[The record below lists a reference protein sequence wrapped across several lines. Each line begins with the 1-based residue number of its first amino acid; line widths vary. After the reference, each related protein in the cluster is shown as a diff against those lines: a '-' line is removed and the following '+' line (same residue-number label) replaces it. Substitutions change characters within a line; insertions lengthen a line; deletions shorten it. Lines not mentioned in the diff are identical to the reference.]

1 MAGIQNVFTISE
13 SRKTPDCP
21 LRDAAA
27 AGRCAMLGEFNP
39 LKEPPM
45 QASPFHA
52 LHAAM
57 QSQVDRGFLSGVSTA
72 LLRGREVV
80 DQFICGQAHKEAG
93 VALREDHIFRVFSNT
108 KLLTSCAVLLLM
120 EDGLL
125 AMDDPIERYIPQ
137 LGNRQVLRPGAT
149 RIDDVEPARRPI
161 TVRHL
166 MTHTSG
172 LGYGAFDPGTL
183 LFNAYTQAEVHHPLL
198 SQAQFIDKLAALPLG
213 FHPGEQWE
221 YSLATDVLGRLVEV
235 VSGKSLGDFFQQRIC
250 GPLGMVDTDFW
261 VPEDKRSRLAAL
273 YGGVDLM
280 DPFKPGLNRMDN
292 APYPGA
298 FLSPAVRQSG
308 GGGLVSTL
316 GDQVR
321 LIQSLMPGG
330 PTLLKPETI
339 ALMGRNHVAQGLF
352 VQFPNMPANPGRV
365 FGLGS
370 SVLAEPGRFDP
381 PNSTDE
387 VSWGGLAGTVWW
399 INPRLNIAGVLMT
412 QRYFGFGNPYTF
424 EFRHAAYH
432 ALTS

>member
-1 MAGIQNVFTISE
+1 MPQPS
-13 SRKTPDCP
+13 
-21 LRDAAA
+21 
-27 AGRCAMLGEFNP
+27 
-39 LKEPPM
+39 
-45 QASPFHA
+45 FHA

-80 DQFICGQAHKEAG
+80 DQFICGQADREAG
-93 VALREDHIFRVFSNT
+93 VPLREDHIFRVFSNT

-125 AMDDPIERYIPQ
+125 AMDDPIERHLPQ
-137 LGNRQVLRPGAT
+137 FANPQVLRPGAT
-149 RIDDVEPARRPI
+149 RIDDVEPARTPI

-172 LGYGAFDPGTL
+172 LAYGAFDPGTV
-183 LFNAYTQAEVHHPLL
+183 LFNAYTQAGVHNPLL
-198 SQAQFIDKLAALPLG
+198 SQAQFIDTLAALPLG
-213 FHPGEQWE
+213 FHPGERWE

-235 VSGKSLGDFFQQRIC
+235 VSGLSLGDFFAQRIC
-250 GPLGMVDTDFW
+250 TPLGMVDTAFW
-261 VPEDKRSRLAAL
+261 VPEDKRPRLAAL

-280 DPFKPGLNRMDN
+280 DPFKPGLNRMDA

-298 FLSPAVRQSG
+298 YTSPALRQSG

-321 LIQSLMPGG
+321 LIQSLMPGDG
-330 PTLLKPETI
+330 PTLLRPETL
-339 ALMGRNHVAQGLF
+339 ALMGGNHIAPGQF

-370 SVLAEPGRFDP
+370 SVLEQPGRFDP
-381 PNSTDE
+381 PNSTGE

-432 ALTS
+432 ALTA